1 MTTTH
6 LSRRAQRPRQGGSLH
21 ARRGA
26 IILPLLLL
34 LVLLSACTLPGVHT
48 GNQTTNATATPASV
62 PASAKMTTCPDYL
75 QRVMTCLTP
84 YTIREA
90 YGVEPLAEQ
99 GWTGKG
105 QTVIDVVSFGSP
117 TLQQDMKVYDQTFNL
132 PPVNLQIMSPLHEA
146 QSGSQK
152 DISGWAGE
160 TTLDVQII
168 HAIAPD
174 AKIVVLTSP
183 VDETEGTIGL
193 PEFRQLVQYALN
205 NKLGYIFSQ
214 SWGASELTL
223 QNKAGQQELQ
233 KWNTL
238 FQQATTQQKATFFS
252 SSGDEG
258 ATDYADLNAQQVAKV
273 PTTSFAAD
281 SPWVTAVGGT
291 TILPQGNNTFTE
303 RVWNSGDGASGGGFS
318 RFYAEPSYQK
328 TLPNSMQ
335 NELQNRRGVP
345 DVAAAADPSTG
356 LAIYEDGQWTMAGG
370 TSAAAP
376 VWAGI
381 MAIANQ
387 RAGHPLGFINPTL
400 YKLAAGSSYNQD
412 FHDITEGD
420 NHYAPTNVS
429 GYSAAPGWDPTT
441 GLGTPKANKLI
452 PDLISAM
459 K

>member
-1 MTTTH
+1 M
-6 LSRRAQRPRQGGSLH
+6 
-21 ARRGA
+21 
-26 IILPLLLL
+26 LPLLLL
-34 LVLLSACTLPGVHT
+34 LVLLSACTPILHT
-48 GNQTTNATATPASV
+48 GNQSTNATATSV
-62 PASAKMTTCPDYL
+62 PSSAKTTTCPDFL
-75 QRVMTCLTP
+75 KQVMTCLTP

-90 YGVEPLAEQ
+90 YGVESLTEQ

-117 TLQQDMKVYDQTFNL
+117 TLQQDMNVYDQTFHL
-132 PPVNLQIMSPLHEA
+132 PAVNLQIVSPLHEA

-168 HAIAPD
+168 HSIAPD

-183 VDETEGTIGL
+183 VAETEGTIGL

-223 QNKAGQQELQ
+223 QNQAGQQELQ

-238 FQQATTQQKATFFS
+238 FQQATTQQGATFFS

-258 ATDYADLNAQQVAKV
+258 ATDYADLNAQQVANV
-273 PTTSFAAD
+273 PTTSFAPD
-281 SPWVTAVGGT
+281 SPWVTSVGGT
-291 TILPQGNNTFTE
+291 TVLPHGNNTFTE

-318 RFYAEPSYQK
+318 RFYPTPNYQK
-328 TLPNSMQ
+328 TLPASAQ
-335 NELQNRRGVP
+335 QELQNRRGVP
-345 DVAAAADPSTG
+345 DVAADADPSTG

-381 MAIANQ
+381 MAIVNQ
-387 RAGHPLGFINPTL
+387 RAGHPLGFINPAL
-400 YKLAAGSSYNQD
+400 YKLATGSSYNQD
-412 FHDITEGD
+412 FRDVTVGD
-420 NHYAPTNVS
+420 NHFAPTNVA
-429 GYSAAPGWDPTT
+429 GYSAAQGWDPTT
-441 GLGTPKANKLI
+441 GLGTPKADKLI